1 MNRLGINFS
10 ISRCNKRLDAVKKEF
25 QFYADEWNA
34 HAESVK
40 LLEQALISAEESDQH
55 IGDAGK
61 LKASALVFPSMY
73 QFVHAKTFKSELR
86 YRIIWQQ
93 KQWDAANKLTS
104 FYHAKLKYLEEK
116 LALLEIQK
124 DIAPP
129 PELDPGLRAKQGF
142 I

>member
-1 MNRLGINFS
+1 
-10 ISRCNKRLDAVKKEF
+10 
-25 QFYADEWNA
+25 
-34 HAESVK
+34 
-40 LLEQALISAEESDQH
+40 
-55 IGDAGK
+55 
-61 LKASALVFPSMY
+61 MY